1 MGDAIQSRFEIAKIA
16 HLAYVPKIARSMVC
30 HQRAGAVV
38 LARQR
43 MVQGSLKELEGK
55 IVLLMSGQ
63 RAMLVA
69 KMIAVLLLGS
79 GAQLIFQMSQAS
91 Q

>member
-1 MGDAIQSRFEIAKIA
+1 
-16 HLAYVPKIARSMVC
+16 MVC

>member
-1 MGDAIQSRFEIAKIA
+1 
-16 HLAYVPKIARSMVC
+16 MVC
-30 HQRAGAVV
+30 HQRAAAVV

>member
-1 MGDAIQSRFEIAKIA
+1 
-16 HLAYVPKIARSMVC
+16 MVC

-79 GAQLIFQMSQAS
+79 GAQLIFQMSQTS

>member
-1 MGDAIQSRFEIAKIA
+1 
-16 HLAYVPKIARSMVC
+16 
-30 HQRAGAVV
+30 
-38 LARQR
+38 